1 MKSFIRSIIHRYKKI
16 IIIFT
21 VCKNK
26 KISFTMKFF
35 SLLFSLLFLLF
46 TTVFSQSD
54 NEEYQQAVGYFKQ
67 ANTFKQKFDFDNAE
81 LYFAKAAE
89 LFQKNHYI
97 GNYIQCR
104 YSISDIDIQTN
115 KFKDA
120 EVILDEIEALAKQ
133 KYGEENKFLTNIYF
147 GQGLVAAY
155 KGKTDSAIVFYFQAS
170 QLNDKFDTQ
179 NSFLKSNIYGSLGN
193 AYSDKGNYRKALEYY
208 VKDLNIKKGF
218 VGENHPMLA
227 VTYNNI
233 ANVYQSNGDSKSALE
248 YIDKALKLSIAAYG
262 KNNPETAKYYSSKG
276 SIFAENDE
284 YDLALE
290 YFNTALLIDKSIYG
304 NNHKSIADI
313 LNNIGIIYNK
323 KGETDKALISFK
335 DAYDIQLRVL
345 GENHPDIAG
354 TCNNIGYILEQQ
366 GKKESALKFYQKA
379 IEIKKQ
385 YYGENHPE
393 LASYYNNIGNNY
405 TKRMEYDNALK
416 YLLKAAQIL
425 ESNYGN
431 KNTILVNIYANI
443 GEIYVKKD
451 DFHNSLMY
459 YQKSIAAN
467 VRNFNPEPN
476 DYFLNP
482 VLKNYTNV
490 NKLLIS
496 LEGKAQAFNALYQK
510 DSLYNFIR
518 AAYEDYILCDSVII
532 EARKTVIK
540 KEDKINL
547 GNNARKIYEQAVIT
561 AIGLSYITTDKKEQA
576 YYEEQAFIFA
586 EKNKAAV
593 LSDAVSAAE
602 AASFSGIPKDVTDK
616 EKHYKIE
623 ISGIEKSIAL
633 AVNNKELG
641 RLNQK
646 LFDLNNELR
655 DFNKQIETDYPK
667 YYKSKY
673 KTTTFKLKD
682 IQKNLDDE
690 SAVRSYFIGEFYILI
705 FTVTKDNLYIE
716 YSDKPDNLYAQI
728 KEFNKNI
735 TSGYATAFP
744 KYLTS
749 ANDLYNILFP
759 GRIPENLK
767 KLTIIPDGIINLIP
781 FEALITESY
790 KGDIND
796 FKKYPFLIKKY
807 QINYDYS
814 ADLLLKSYHEKSRTN
829 NASDWLGIAPVFDK
843 AGSTVINGMS
853 VTPLPG
859 SEKEVNLIDS
869 VFTKKN
875 RSVEEILNNNA
886 TESYIKQ
893 ANLKDY
899 RYIHIATHGIVNI
912 AEPKLSGLIFYP
924 EKSGNDGILYSGEIY
939 NLELD
944 ADLVVLSACETG
956 IGKISKSEGVIGL
969 SRALMYAG
977 AKNIIVSLWK
987 VSDESTTDLMV
998 DFYKNLINNNEDKA
1012 EALYHAKNKM
1022 IEAGGNFAH
1031 PFFWSPFILIGK

>member
-1 MKSFIRSIIHRYKKI
+1 
-16 IIIFT
+16 
-21 VCKNK
+21 
-26 KISFTMKFF
+26 MKFF
-35 SLLFSLLFLLF
+35 SVIFILLFIINLNG
-46 TTVFSQSD
+46 FSQTD
-54 NEEYQQAVGYFKQ
+54 KEEYQKAVNYFKQ
-67 ANTFKQKFDFDNAE
+67 ANTFKQKFDFKNAE
-81 LYFAKAAE
+81 LYFSKAAE
-89 LFQKNHYI
+89 LFNKYHYI
-97 GNYIQCR
+97 GNYIQSR
-104 YSISDIDIQTN
+104 YSIADIDIQTN
-115 KFKDA
+115 KFNQA
-120 EVILDEIEALAKQ
+120 ESILNEIEALSKK
-133 KYGEENKFLTNIYF
+133 KYGEENKFLINIYF
-147 GQGLVAAY
+147 GQGLVTAY
-155 KGKTDSAIVFYFQAS
+155 KGKTVSAINLYNKAI
-170 QLNDKFDTQ
+170 QLNDKYDKP

-193 AYSDKGNYRKALEYY
+193 AYSDKGNYKKALEYY
-208 VKDLNIKKGF
+208 INDLNIKKIYL
-218 VGENHPMLA
+218 GENNPMLS

-248 YIDKALKLSIAAYG
+248 YIDKALKLSITAYG

-276 SIFAENDE
+276 SIYAENDE

-290 YFNTALLIDKSIYG
+290 FFNTALSIDKSIYG
-304 NNHKSIADI
+304 NNHKSVADI

-323 KGETDKALISFK
+323 KGETDKALIFFK

-354 TCNNIGYILEQQ
+354 TCNNIGFILEQQ

-379 IEIKKQ
+379 IDIKKS

-405 TKRMEYDNALK
+405 AKRKEYDNALK

-431 KNTILVNIYANI
+431 KNTVLVNIYANI
-443 GEIYVKKD
+443 GDIYVKKA
-451 DFHNSLMY
+451 DFHNALMY
-459 YQKSIAAN
+459 YQRSIAAN
-467 VRNFNPEPN
+467 VRDFNPEPN
-476 DYFLNP
+476 DYYLNP
-482 VLKNYTNV
+482 VLKNYINV

-496 LEGKAQAFNALYQK
+496 LEGKAQAFTALYQK
-510 DSLYNFIR
+510 DSLYNFIK

-561 AIGLSYITTDKKEQA
+561 AIGLSYITTDKHEKET
-576 YYEEQAFIFA
+576 YKEKAFIFA

-593 LSDAVSAAE
+593 LSDAVTAAE
-602 AASFSGIPKDVTDK
+602 ASSFSGIPKEITDK

-633 AVNNKELG
+633 AVNNKEIS

-655 DFNKQIETDYPK
+655 NFNKQIEKDYPK

-673 KTTTFKLKD
+673 KSSTFKLKD
-682 IQKNLDDE
+682 IQKNLDDQ
-690 SAVRSYFIGEFYILI
+690 SAVRSYFIGEFYIII
-705 FTVTKDNLYIE
+705 FTITKDALYIG
-716 YSDKPDNLYAQI
+716 YSEKPDDLYSMI
-728 KEFNKNI
+728 KEFNINI
-735 TSGYATAFP
+735 TSGYTSSFP
-744 KYLTS
+744 KYLKS
-749 ANDLYNILFP
+749 AGELYKILFP
-759 GRIPENLK
+759 DIIPENIN

-781 FEALITESY
+781 FEALITETY
-790 KGDIND
+790 TGDINN
-796 FKKYPFLIKKY
+796 FSEYPFLIKKY
-807 QINYDYS
+807 QFNYDYS
-814 ADLLLKSYHEKSRTN
+814 ADLLLKSYNEKNKTN
-829 NASDWLGIAPVFDK
+829 NSFDWLGIAPVFNK
-843 AGSTVINGMS
+843 AGSTVISGMS

-859 SEKEVNLIDS
+859 SEKEVDLIDS
-869 VFTKKN
+869 IFVKKN
-875 RSVEEILNNNA
+875 MAVEEVLNNNA
-886 TESYIKQ
+886 TESYVKQ
-893 ANLKDY
+893 ANLKNFK
-899 RYIHIATHGIVNI
+899 YIHIATHGIVNI

-924 EKSGNDGILYSGEIY
+924 EKDRNDGILYSGEIY
-939 NLELD
+939 NLELN

-998 DFYKNLINNNEDKA
+998 DFYTNLITDKKVKT
-1012 EALYHAKNKM
+1012 EALYNAKIKM
-1022 IEAGGNFAH
+1022 IKSGGNYAH
-1031 PFFWSPFILIGK
+1031 PFFWSPFVLIGR

>member
-1 MKSFIRSIIHRYKKI
+1 
-16 IIIFT
+16 
-21 VCKNK
+21 
-26 KISFTMKFF
+26 MKFF
-35 SLLFSLLFLLF
+35 SLIFGLLFLSNSL
-46 TTVFSQSD
+46 VFSQTD
-54 NEEYQQAVGYFKQ
+54 KEEYQEAVNYFKQ
-67 ANTFKQKFDFDNAE
+67 ANTYKQKFDFENAE
-81 LYFAKAAE
+81 IYFTKAAQ
-89 LFQKNHYI
+89 LFNKNHYI

-104 YSISDIDIQTN
+104 YSISDIYIQTN
-115 KFKDA
+115 RFKEA
-120 EVILDEIEALAKQ
+120 ESILDEIEALAKL
-133 KYGEENKFLTNIYF
+133 KYGEENKFLMNIYF

-155 KGKTDSAIVFYFQAS
+155 KGKTDSAILLYKKAAS
-170 QLNDKFDTQ
+170 LNDKYDNP

-193 AYSDKGNYRKALEYY
+193 AYSDKGNFRKALEYY
-208 VKDLNIKKGF
+208 VNDLNIKKKF

-233 ANVYQSNGDSKSALE
+233 ANVYQSNGDAKSALE

-262 KNNPETAKYYSSKG
+262 KENPETAKYYSSKG
-276 SIFAENDE
+276 SIYAENDE

-290 YFNTALLIDKSIYG
+290 YFNTALSIDKTIYG
-304 NNHKSIADI
+304 SNHKSVADI

-379 IEIKKQ
+379 IEIKKS

-393 LASYYNNIGNNY
+393 LAAYYNNIGNNY
-405 TKRMEYDNALK
+405 AKRKDYDNALK
-416 YLLKAAQIL
+416 YLLKAADIL
-425 ESNYGN
+425 ELNYGN
-431 KNTILVNIYANI
+431 KNTVLVNIYANI
-443 GEIYVKKD
+443 GDIYIKKD

-459 YQKSIAAN
+459 YQRSIAAN
-467 VRNFNPEPN
+467 VRDFNPEAN
-476 DYFLNP
+476 DYYLNP

-496 LEGKAQAFNALYQK
+496 LEGKAQAFTALYQK
-510 DSLYNFIR
+510 DSLFSFIK

-561 AIGLSYITTDKKEQA
+561 AIGLSYITTDKNEKEN
-576 YYEEQAFIFA
+576 YEEQAFIFA

-593 LSDAVSAAE
+593 LSDAVTAAE
-602 AASFSGIPKDVTDK
+602 AASFSGIPKEIIEK
-616 EKHYKIE
+616 EKHYKTE
-623 ISGIEKSIAL
+623 IAGIEKSIAL
-633 AVNNKELG
+633 AVNNKEVG

-655 DFNKQIETDYPK
+655 DFNKQIEKDYPK

-690 SAVRSYFIGEFYILI
+690 SAVRSYFIGEFYIII
-705 FTVTKDNLYIE
+705 FTITKDFLYIG
-716 YSDKPDNLYAQI
+716 YSEKPDNLYAQI

-735 TSGYATAFP
+735 TSGYASAFP
-744 KYLTS
+744 KYLKS
-749 ANDLYNILFP
+749 SHELYKILFP
-759 GRIPENLK
+759 YKLPANLK

-781 FEALITESY
+781 FEALITDNY
-790 KGDIND
+790 KGDINN
-796 FKKYPFLIKKY
+796 FKDYPFLVKNY

-814 ADLLLKSYHEKSRTN
+814 ADLLLKSFKEKSRAN
-829 NASDWLGIAPVFDK
+829 NGSDWLGIAPVFDK
-843 AGSTVINGMS
+843 AGSTVISGMS

-859 SEKEVNLIDS
+859 SEKEINLIDS
-869 VFTKKN
+869 VFVKKKMT
-875 RSVEEILNNNA
+875 VEEVLNNNA

-893 ANLKDY
+893 ADLKKY
-899 RYIHIATHGIVNI
+899 KYIHIATHGIVNI

-939 NLELD
+939 NLELN

-969 SRALMYAG
+969 SRALLYAG

-998 DFYKNLINNNEDKA
+998 DFYTNLILNKQDKS
-1012 EALYHAKNKM
+1012 EALYNAKIKM
-1022 IEAGGNFAH
+1022 IEKGGNFAH
-1031 PFFWSPFILIGK
+1031 PFFWSPFVLIGK

>member
-1 MKSFIRSIIHRYKKI
+1 
-16 IIIFT
+16 
-21 VCKNK
+21 
-26 KISFTMKFF
+26 MKFF
-35 SLLFSLLFLLF
+35 SLLFSISLFF
-46 TTVFSQSD
+46 VTSVFSQTD
-54 NEEYQQAVGYFKQ
+54 KEAYQKAVNYFKQ
-67 ANTFKQKFDFDNAE
+67 ANSFKQKYDFDNAE
-81 LYFAKAAE
+81 TYFSKAAQ
-89 LFQKNHYI
+89 LFGDNHYI

-104 YSISDIDIQTN
+104 YSIADIDIQTN
-115 KFKDA
+115 KFKEA
-120 EVILDEIEALAKQ
+120 ENILNEIEALAKE
-133 KYGEENKFLTNIYF
+133 KYGEKNKFLINIYF
-147 GQGLVAAY
+147 GQGLTAAY
-155 KGKTDSAIVFYFQAS
+155 KGKTDSAINLYNKAAE
-170 QLNDKFDTQ
+170 LNDKYDKP

-193 AYSDKGNYRKALEYY
+193 AYSDKGNYKKALEYY
-208 VKDLNIKKGF
+208 LKDLNIKKMYL
-218 VGENHPMLA
+218 GENHPMLA

-233 ANVYQSNGDSKSALE
+233 ANVYQANGDSKSALE
-248 YIDKALKLSIAAYG
+248 YIDKAINLNISAYG

-276 SIFAENDE
+276 SIYAANDE

-290 YFNTALLIDKSIYG
+290 YFNTALAIDKAIYG
-304 NNHKSIADI
+304 NNHKSVADI

-354 TCNNIGYILEQQ
+354 TCNNIGFILEQQ

-379 IEIKKQ
+379 IEIKKS

-393 LASYYNNIGNNY
+393 LAAYYNNIGNNY
-405 TKRMEYDNALK
+405 AKRKEYDNALK

-431 KNTILVNIYANI
+431 KNTVLVNIYANI
-443 GEIYVKKD
+443 GDIYVKKD
-451 DFHNSLMY
+451 DFHNALMY

-467 VRNFNPEPN
+467 VRDFNPEPN
-476 DYFLNP
+476 DYYLNP

-496 LEGKAQAFNALYQK
+496 LEGKAQAFTALYQK
-510 DSLYNFIR
+510 DSLYNFIK
-518 AAYEDYILCDSVII
+518 AAYEDYVLCDSVII

-561 AIGLSYITTDKKEQA
+561 AIGLSYVTTDKHDKA
-576 YYEEQAFIFA
+576 NYEEQAFIFA

-593 LSDAVSAAE
+593 LSDAVTAAE
-602 AASFSGIPKDVTDK
+602 ATSFSGIPKEITDK

-623 ISGIEKSIAL
+623 IAGIEKSLAL
-633 AVNNKELG
+633 AVNNNEIS

-655 DFNKQIETDYPK
+655 AFNKQIEKEYPK

-673 KTTTFKLKD
+673 KASTFKLKD
-682 IQKNLDDE
+682 LQRNLDDE

-716 YSDKPDNLYAQI
+716 YSEKPDDLYRQI
-728 KEFNKNI
+728 KDFNKNI
-735 TSGYATAFP
+735 TSGYASSFP
-744 KYLTS
+744 KYLKS
-749 ANDLYNILFP
+749 ANDLYKLLFP
-759 GRIPENLK
+759 NKLPENLK
-767 KLTIIPDGIINLIP
+767 KITVIPDGILNLIP
-781 FEALITESY
+781 FEALITEPY
-790 KGDIND
+790 KGDVNN
-796 FKKYPFLIKKY
+796 FKNYPFLIKNY

-814 ADLLLKSYHEKSRTN
+814 ADLFLKSFKQKSRTN
-829 NASDWLGIAPVFDK
+829 NAVDWLGIAPVFDK
-843 AGSTVINGMS
+843 SGSSEIGGIS

-859 SEKEVNLIDS
+859 SKKEVNLIDS
-869 VFTKKN
+869 IFVKKN
-875 RSVEEILNNNA
+875 MSTEEILENKA
-886 TESYIKQ
+886 SESFMKHTDLENYK
-893 ANLKDY
+893 
-899 RYIHIATHGIVNI
+899 YIHIATHGIVNTY
-912 AEPKLSGLIFYP
+912 EPKLSGLIFYP
-924 EKSGNDGILYSGEIY
+924 EKGKDDGILYSGEIY
-939 NLELD
+939 NLKLN

-977 AKNIIVSLWK
+977 ARNIIVSLWK

-998 DFYKNLINNNEDKA
+998 DFYTNLILNKETKA
-1012 EALYHAKNKM
+1012 EALRQAKIKM
-1022 IEAGGNFAH
+1022 IETGGNFAH
-1031 PFFWSPFILIGK
+1031 PFFWSPFVLIGK